1 MEEYN
6 KSKKEA
12 EIEKKAKKGD
22 KSKRNQ
28 PKVKEY
34 QIKLKPTFLLAHELY
49 DALPIHSFKYLGD
62 KQWCEQVI

>member
-22 KSKRNQ
+22 KSKRN
-28 PKVKEY
+28 
-34 QIKLKPTFLLAHELY
+34 
-49 DALPIHSFKYLGD
+49 
-62 KQWCEQVI
+62 